1 MTISSGVVPHLHN
14 SALIG
19 SQLGSKTNLRFK
31 LKWGFAKTLITARSL
46 LWGLLT
52 FPGATRAWCK
62 ETSSS
67 LRTQSPSLRVHSL
80 CSSRSMEEA
89 NVTQSIS
96 IWTFLFCVSSS
107 QQRVTPSTQI
117 GERSWWWRI
126 SLRQSCHRWHWIW
139 SGQTS
144 KGASEIPRIATIT
157 APFHLHPDSRPTSD
171 TSFISFL
178 TTLRPGTQRGCRWS
192 PRTMRNSAFGSL
204 GWTL

>member
-1 MTISSGVVPHLHN
+1 MTNSSGVVPHLHN

-19 SQLGSKTNLRFK
+19 SQLGFKINLRFK
-31 LKWGFAKTLITARSL
+31 LKWDYVKTPIMGKSL
-46 LWGLLT
+46 LWGLWT

-67 LRTQSPSLRVHSL
+67 LRTLSPSLRVHNL

-107 QQRVTPSTQI
+107 QRRATPSMPI
-117 GERSWWWRI
+117 EERSSWWRI
-126 SLRQSCHRWHWIW
+126 SLRQSCHKWHWIW

-144 KGASEIPRIATIT
+144 KGVSEIPRIATIT
-157 APFHLHPDSRPTSD
+157 APYLLHLDSRPTSD
-171 TSFISFL
+171 TSFTSFS
-178 TTLRPGTQRGCRWS
+178 TTLRPGTQRGCRCS